1 MPDLENLAADDLKG
15 KSRADLLAICK
26 ERGYK
31 ATGWDKGKMLA
42 VLTGEEAPPVS
53 KAERKKKI
61 EKAIEERKSS
71 GSDSDEPVTG
81 KEASAQERM
90 KARTGHCAAIGCTC
104 EVWLPNGMDGN
115 RFWPTCSCGH
125 TQWVHA
131 KPEDKRPEPQEASQV
146 AVEAPTEPDEAA
158 AAQPEGEAPEA
169 PEEAPTAAEEQA

>member
-1 MPDLENLAADDLKG
+1 MPDLENFAADDLKD

-53 KAERKKKI
+53 KVERKKKV
-61 EKAIEERKSS
+61 EKAIKERKSF
-71 GSDSDEPVTG
+71 GFDSDEPVTG

-125 TQWVHA
+125 SQWVHV
-131 KPEDKRPEPQEASQV
+131 KPEDKSPEAQGSQESQETAEGAVDADAVAEHGNQASQ
-146 AVEAPTEPDEAA
+146 EDAA
-158 AAQPEGEAPEA
+158 
-169 PEEAPTAAEEQA
+169 T